1 MLSLN
6 KKSASH
12 FWSRLK
18 LNIETRYPG
27 EHCPDIPSRCQSE
40 NVGPSESSLGNEND
54 SVSTEMSLPLV
65 PSREI
70 G

>member
-40 NVGPSESSLGNEND
+40 NAGPSESSLGNEND
-54 SVSTEMSLPLV
+54 SVKDSTEMSLPLAV
-65 PSREI
+65 GR
-70 G
+70 